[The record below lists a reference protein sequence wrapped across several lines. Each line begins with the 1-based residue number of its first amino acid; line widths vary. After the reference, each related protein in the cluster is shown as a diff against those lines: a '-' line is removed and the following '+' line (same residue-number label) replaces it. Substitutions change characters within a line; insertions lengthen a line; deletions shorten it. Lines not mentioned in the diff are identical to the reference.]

1 MTEHAIT
8 YPFRKHCLA
17 TAIGLLLANPS
28 YALQALS
35 DDSLSNTTGEG
46 VALVLDDFK
55 MVFQQPNDLSTGS
68 SYARGL
74 ENPSQ
79 YDTGFIRIIPTGE
92 NYVQLAESAYHT
104 VYNNTYNQSV
114 LKGKAEHKYNETYR
128 STYEQTYTN
137 QYSTLYEEYT
147 KNIET
152 DVGAKKETFT
162 FDVREGFFNNTT
174 LQAYYANRLKYYR
187 DGTNGGFWGSDA
199 DANVVKDG
207 TTTYTTRPVSEDPTG
222 ILEYEKKAKE
232 YAIANAYEMLDL
244 LYGSK
249 AAENNTDLLNS
260 TFYKG
265 LGNFTRSDQVSTQV
279 NALIQTEINKETAA
293 AEIRAKYNAGQLA
306 EDAAESAVAEIYAQ
320 IIQSAEQAAAIAASG
335 SPVQTLRTKA
345 DVFIYGLALSK
356 SDNSLSS
363 RYSNQGFN
371 WGSADNPWLFRA
383 GTEKVKQFKN
393 VEKDVGYLA
402 LEAPLATIAAT
413 ESDNNIKLGFW
424 TDIFSRQ
431 LNSSAE
437 VDPSTGAP
445 KSGLDKEH
453 RLRTQFV
460 ANGLSLNGSQT
471 RIFQTLYSDNPNHHQ
486 TLGMASVL
494 RLNTNDNPANLSFT
508 DSNLDSK
515 GIRISTAAKSDT
527 LDGTA
532 VTPAIDGSLAPV
544 FHDTEGL
551 YLYSPNINLVLGNMY
566 QPFVVGSEGNNIVLE
581 VTRIPNVPEIY
592 NKIYQNYEDG
602 KGGYLGSTA
611 FTGST
616 CNVVSCG
623 TPLKAN
629 VNDSAAM
636 YQGRNAT
643 HSSIAIGTVERLPN
657 NMLRAKD
664 HTDAT
669 GVVFKGVDGTAKNLG
684 SVAIDGVL
692 IQHLKFK
699 TTGL

>member
-8 YPFRKHCLA
+8 FPFRKHCLA
-17 TAIGLLLANPS
+17 TAIGFFLANPS

-68 SYARGL
+68 SYTRGL

-92 NYVQLAESAYHT
+92 NYQYIQNKQFE
-104 VYNNTYNQSV
+104 
-114 LKGKAEHKYNETYR
+114 EKYKIA
-128 STYEQTYTN
+128 YTN
-137 QYSTLYEEYT
+137 QYDNSHKAVYKTSETAEYNRVYQGEFDKAFAAKKVENEKTYREYEYSDQAGTLYKQRYDYWYNEVY
-147 KNIET
+147 N
-152 DVGAKKETFT
+152 VGANWFLLPNEKRKRSR
-162 FDVREGFFNNTT
+162 DAALNDLNN
-174 LQAYYANRLKYYR
+174 
-187 DGTNGGFWGSDA
+187 
-199 DANVVKDG
+199 V
-207 TTTYTTRPVSEDPTG
+207 
-222 ILEYEKKAKE
+222 
-232 YAIANAYEMLDL
+232 
-244 LYGSK
+244 
-249 AAENNTDLLNS
+249 
-260 TFYKG
+260 
-265 LGNFTRSDQVSTQV
+265 DQWKNELTSRV
-279 NALIQTEINKETAA
+279 NAKLTIDATPIAVKN
-293 AEIRAKYNAGQLA
+293 AKALA
-306 EDAAESAVAEIYAQ
+306 EVYALKQ
-320 IIQSAEQAAAIAASG
+320 VELHANQVIRDTVNQQANI
-335 SPVQTLRTKA
+335 THNRTKA

-393 VEKDVGYLA
+393 IEKDVGYLA
-402 LEAPLATIAAT
+402 LEAPLATTTPT

-445 KSGLDKEH
+445 KSGLDKEY
-453 RLRTQFV
+453 RLRTQFI

-471 RIFQTLYSDNPNHHQ
+471 RLFQTLDSDNPNHHQ

-551 YLYSPNINLVLGNMY
+551 YLYSPNVNLVLGNMY

-629 VNDSAAM
+629 VNDSTAM

-664 HTDAT
+664 HDNAT

>member
-8 YPFRKHCLA
+8 FPFRKRCLA
-17 TAIGLLLANPS
+17 TAIGLFLANPS

-68 SYARGL
+68 SYTRGL

-92 NYVQLAESAYHT
+92 NYHNISEHTYKKVYSQVYDAEYLAG
-104 VYNNTYNQSV
+104 V
-114 LKGKAEHKYNETYR
+114 
-128 STYEQTYTN
+128 STT
-137 QYSTLYEEYT
+137 STLYQSTYT
-147 KNIET
+147 T
-152 DVGAKKETFT
+152 T
-162 FDVREGFFNNTT
+162 FNNYKTQNYSST
-174 LQAYYANRLKYYR
+174 KSAVSSEISVGVRQSLVAEYFESDRMKEYYQQRYNDYY
-187 DGTNGGFWGSDA
+187 DGNVWPLSVA
-199 DANVVKDG
+199 DDG
-207 TTTYTTRPVSEDPTG
+207 TTKETSTTLWLKDASQ
-222 ILEYEKKAKE
+222 KAALK
-232 YAIANAYEMLDL
+232 NTYEMIEI
-244 LYGSK
+244 LYGNRSSQTVPSTQWTQGVTRVNHIDPKVAQTVETVTQERLNLEGDKVAK
-249 AAENNTDLLNS
+249 AAATNAIKELELLAVDNA
-260 TFYKG
+260 
-265 LGNFTRSDQVSTQV
+265 TQ
-279 NALIQTEINKETAA
+279 AAKTAA
-293 AEIRAKYNAGQLA
+293 AQT
-306 EDAAESAVAEIYAQ
+306 SV
-320 IIQSAEQAAAIAASG
+320 G
-335 SPVQTLRTKA
+335 SLRTKA

-393 VEKDVGYLA
+393 IEKDVGYLA
-402 LEAPLATIAAT
+402 LEAPLATTTPT

-453 RLRTQFV
+453 RLRTQFI

-471 RIFQTLYSDNPNHHQ
+471 RLFQTLDSDNPNHHQ

-544 FHDTEGL
+544 FHDIEGL

-623 TPLKAN
+623 SPLKAN

-643 HSSIAIGTVERLPN
+643 HSSIAMGTVERLPN

-664 HTDAT
+664 HDNAT

>member
-8 YPFRKHCLA
+8 FPFPKHCLA
-17 TAIGLLLANPS
+17 IAVGMFLANPS
-28 YALQALS
+28 YALQVLS

-68 SYARGL
+68 SYTRGL

-92 NYVQLAESAYHT
+92 NYQYIQNKQFE
-104 VYNNTYNQSV
+104 
-114 LKGKAEHKYNETYR
+114 EKYKIA
-128 STYEQTYTN
+128 YTN
-137 QYSTLYEEYT
+137 QYDNSHKAVYKTSETAEYNRVYQGEFDKAFAAKKVENEKTYREYEYSDQAGTLYKQRY
-147 KNIET
+147 
-152 DVGAKKETFT
+152 DYWYSFH
-162 FDVREGFFNNTT
+162 
-174 LQAYYANRLKYYR
+174 
-187 DGTNGGFWGSDA
+187 
-199 DANVVKDG
+199 
-207 TTTYTTRPVSEDPTG
+207 
-222 ILEYEKKAKE
+222 
-232 YAIANAYEMLDL
+232 
-244 LYGSK
+244 SK
-249 AAENNTDLLNS
+249 AGGDYVVVWNRHQIARDKAINDLDNV
-260 TFYKG
+260 
-265 LGNFTRSDQVSTQV
+265 DQWKNELTSRV
-279 NALIQTEINKETAA
+279 NAKLTIDATPIAVKN
-293 AEIRAKYNAGQLA
+293 AKALA
-306 EDAAESAVAEIYAQ
+306 EVYALKQ
-320 IIQSAEQAAAIAASG
+320 VELHANQVIRDTVNQQANI
-335 SPVQTLRTKA
+335 THNRTKA

-402 LEAPLATIAAT
+402 LEAPLATVAAT
-413 ESDNNIKLGFW
+413 EIDNNIKLGFW
-424 TDIFSRQ
+424 SDIFSRQ

-471 RIFQTLYSDNPNHHQ
+471 RLFQTLDSDNPNHHQ

-544 FHDTEGL
+544 FHDIEGL

-602 KGGYLGSTA
+602 KGGYLGAAT

-629 VNDSAAM
+629 INDSTAM

-664 HTDAT
+664 HDNAT
-669 GVVFKGVDGTAKNLG
+669 GVVFKGVDGSAKNLG

>member
-1 MTEHAIT
+1 M
-8 YPFRKHCLA
+8 
-17 TAIGLLLANPS
+17 
-28 YALQALS
+28 
-35 DDSLSNTTGEG
+35 SNTTGEG

-92 NYVQLAESAYHT
+92 NYQNISEHT
-104 VYNNTYNQSV
+104 YKKVYNQVYD
-114 LKGKAEHKYNETYR
+114 AEYLAGV
-128 STYEQTYTN
+128 STT
-137 QYSTLYEEYT
+137 STLYQSTYT
-147 KNIET
+147 T
-152 DVGAKKETFT
+152 T
-162 FDVREGFFNNTT
+162 FNNYKTQNYSST
-174 LQAYYANRLKYYR
+174 KTAVSSEISVGVRQSLVAEYFESDRMKQYYQQRYNEYYNEGR
-187 DGTNGGFWGSDA
+187 INAT
-199 DANVVKDG
+199 KDG
-207 TTTYTTRPVSEDPTG
+207 TTIPSAANPT
-222 ILEYEKKAKE
+222 LWNKDASTK
-232 YAIANAYEMLDL
+232 YALQNTYEMIEI
-244 LYGSK
+244 LYGNRSADTVPSTQWTQGVTRVNHIDPKVAQTVEIVTQERLNLEGDKVAK
-249 AAENNTDLLNS
+249 AAATNAIKELELLAVNNA
-260 TFYKG
+260 
-265 LGNFTRSDQVSTQV
+265 TQ
-279 NALIQTEINKETAA
+279 AAKTAA
-293 AEIRAKYNAGQLA
+293 AQT
-306 EDAAESAVAEIYAQ
+306 SV
-320 IIQSAEQAAAIAASG
+320 G
-335 SPVQTLRTKA
+335 SLRTKA

-393 VEKDVGYLA
+393 IEKDVGYLA
-402 LEAPLATIAAT
+402 LEAPLATTTPT

-437 VDPSTGAP
+437 IDPSTGAP

-453 RLRTQFV
+453 RLRTQFI

-471 RIFQTLYSDNPNHHQ
+471 RLFQTLDSDNPNHHQ

-629 VNDSAAM
+629 ANDSAAM

-664 HTDAT
+664 HDNST

>member
-8 YPFRKHCLA
+8 FPFPKHCLA
-17 TAIGLLLANPS
+17 IAVGMFLANPS
-28 YALQALS
+28 YALQVLS

-68 SYARGL
+68 SYTRGL
-74 ENPSQ
+74 DNPSQ
-79 YDTGFIRIIPTGE
+79 YDTGFIRVIPTGE
-92 NYVQLAESAYHT
+92 NYAQLGQRVYDKVYSTAYNDALLGGKVTSYNGVYESTFESKYAAYSAANLT
-104 VYNNTYNQSV
+104 RITNETETAY
-114 LKGKAEHKYNETYR
+114 KAEYR
-128 STYEQTYTN
+128 GRQVQTY
-137 QYSTLYEEYT
+137 
-147 KNIET
+147 
-152 DVGAKKETFT
+152 
-162 FDVREGFFNNTT
+162 FDSPTM
-174 LQAYYANRLKYYR
+174 QAYYEQRYNEYYNE
-187 DGTNGGFWGSDA
+187 GKISAT
-199 DANVVKDG
+199 KDG
-207 TTTYTTRPVSEDPTG
+207 TTIPGAGNPTWLNKDASTKYALQNTYEMIEFLYGVNYGDAIPTNTTFYQKYVAGKINRSNVIDPVVATQLQNKTNQTLNQLATEYAKTEAQLASEAA
-222 ILEYEKKAKE
+222 LAKVVENAEKAAKE
-232 YAIANAYEMLDL
+232 IASQASV
-244 LYGSK
+244 GS
-249 AAENNTDLLNS
+249 
-260 TFYKG
+260 
-265 LGNFTRSDQVSTQV
+265 
-279 NALIQTEINKETAA
+279 
-293 AEIRAKYNAGQLA
+293 
-306 EDAAESAVAEIYAQ
+306 
-320 IIQSAEQAAAIAASG
+320 
-335 SPVQTLRTKA
+335 LRTKA

-393 VEKDVGYLA
+393 IEKDVGYLA
-402 LEAPLATIAAT
+402 LEAPLATTTPT

-445 KSGLDKEH
+445 KSGLDKEY
-453 RLRTQFV
+453 RLRTQFI

-471 RIFQTLYSDNPNHHQ
+471 RLFQTLDSDNPNHHQ

-527 LDGTA
+527 LDGKA

-544 FHDTEGL
+544 FHDIEGL

-629 VNDSAAM
+629 VNDSTAM

-664 HTDAT
+664 HDNAT

>member
-8 YPFRKHCLA
+8 FPFPKHCLA
-17 TAIGLLLANPS
+17 IAVGMFLANPS

-68 SYARGL
+68 SYTRGL

-92 NYVQLAESAYHT
+92 NYAQLAESAYHM

-114 LKGKAEHKYNETYR
+114 LEGKAAHKYNETYR
-128 STYEQTYTN
+128 STYQQTYTS
-137 QYSTLYEEYT
+137 QYSALYQEYT
-147 KNIET
+147 KNIEA
-152 DVGAKKETFT
+152 DVNAKKETFT
-162 FDVREGFFNNTT
+162 FEVREVFFNNGT
-174 LQAYYANRLKYYR
+174 LKNYYTQRLADYM
-187 DGTNGGFWGSDA
+187 DGTWGKIGASLA
-199 DANVVKDG
+199 KDG
-207 TTTYTTRPVSEDPTG
+207 TTAYDMNAYFVN
-222 ILEYEKKAKE
+222 EKKAKE
-232 YAIANAYEMLDL
+232 YAITNTYEMLDL

-279 NALIQTEINKETAA
+279 NALIQTEINKETASA
-293 AEIRAKYNAGQLA
+293 DIRAKYNAGQLA
-306 EDAAESAVAEIYAQ
+306 EDTAKSAVAEIYAQ

-335 SPVQTLRTKA
+335 SPVQSLRTKA

-393 VEKDVGYLA
+393 IEKDVGYLA
-402 LEAPLATIAAT
+402 LEAPLATTAAT

-431 LNSSAE
+431 LDSSAE

-471 RIFQTLYSDNPNHHQ
+471 RIFQTLDSDNPNHHQ
-486 TLGMASVL
+486 TLGMASLL
-494 RLNTNDNPANLSFT
+494 RLNTNDNPSNLSFT

-515 GIRISTAAKSDT
+515 GIRINTAAKSET

-592 NKIYQNYEDG
+592 NKIYKNYEDG

-616 CNVVSCG
+616 CNVVNCG

-629 VNDSAAM
+629 VNDSTAM

-664 HTDAT
+664 HDNAT
-669 GVVFKGVDGTAKNLG
+669 GVVFKGVEGTAKNLG

>member
-8 YPFRKHCLA
+8 FPFRKRCLA
-17 TAIGLLLANPS
+17 TAIGLFLANPS

-68 SYARGL
+68 SYTRGL

-92 NYVQLAESAYHT
+92 NYAQLAENAYHT
-104 VYNNTYNQSV
+104 VYNNTYNQRV
-114 LKGKAEHKYNETYR
+114 LEGKAAHKYNETYR
-128 STYEQTYTN
+128 STYEQTYTS
-137 QYSTLYEEYT
+137 QYSALYQEYT
-147 KNIET
+147 KNIEA
-152 DVGAKKETFT
+152 DVNAKKETFT
-162 FDVREGFFNNTT
+162 FDVREGFFKNET
-174 LQAYYANRLKYYR
+174 LKYYYNQRLADYR
-187 DGTNGGFWGSDA
+187 DGTWGIGKSLK
-199 DANVVKDG
+199 KDG
-207 TTTYTTRPVSEDPTG
+207 TTAYTTRPVSEDPTG
-222 ILEYEKKAKE
+222 VLEYEKKAKE
-232 YAIANAYEMLDL
+232 YAITNTYEMLDL
-244 LYGSK
+244 LYGSRS
-249 AAENNTDLLNS
+249 AEANNDLLNS
-260 TFYKG
+260 DFYKG
-265 LGNFTRSDQVSTQV
+265 LSNFTRADQVGSQV
-279 NALIQTEINKETAA
+279 ATLIQAEITKETASA
-293 AEIRAKYNAGQLA
+293 DIRAKYNASQLA
-306 EDAAESAVAEIYAQ
+306 EDTAKSAVAEIYAQ

-335 SPVQTLRTKA
+335 SPVQSLRTKA

-393 VEKDVGYLA
+393 VEKEVGYLA

-471 RIFQTLYSDNPNHHQ
+471 RLFQTLDSDNPNHHQ
-486 TLGMASVL
+486 TLGMASLV
-494 RLNTNDNPANLSFT
+494 RLNTNDNPANLSI
-508 DSNLDSK
+508 DDANLDSK
-515 GIRISTAAKSDT
+515 GIRISTAEKPDT

-532 VTPAIDGSLAPV
+532 VTPAIDRSLAPI

>member
-68 SYARGL
+68 SYTRGL

-92 NYVQLAESAYHT
+92 NYQNISEHT
-104 VYNNTYNQSV
+104 YKKVYNQVYD
-114 LKGKAEHKYNETYR
+114 AEYLAGV
-128 STYEQTYTN
+128 STT
-137 QYSTLYEEYT
+137 STLYQSTYT
-147 KNIET
+147 T
-152 DVGAKKETFT
+152 T
-162 FDVREGFFNNTT
+162 FNNYKTQNYSST
-174 LQAYYANRLKYYR
+174 KTAVSSEISVGVRQSLVAEYFESDRMKQYYQQRYNEYYNEGR
-187 DGTNGGFWGSDA
+187 INAT
-199 DANVVKDG
+199 KDG
-207 TTTYTTRPVSEDPTG
+207 TTIPSAANPT
-222 ILEYEKKAKE
+222 LRNKDASTK
-232 YAIANAYEMLDL
+232 YALQNTYEMIEI
-244 LYGSK
+244 LYGNRNTDTVPSTQWTQGVTRFNHIDPKVAQTVETVTQERLNLEGDKVAK
-249 AAENNTDLLNS
+249 AAATNAIKELELLAVDNA
-260 TFYKG
+260 
-265 LGNFTRSDQVSTQV
+265 TQ
-279 NALIQTEINKETAA
+279 AAKTAA
-293 AEIRAKYNAGQLA
+293 AQT
-306 EDAAESAVAEIYAQ
+306 SV
-320 IIQSAEQAAAIAASG
+320 G
-335 SPVQTLRTKA
+335 SLRTKA

-402 LEAPLATIAAT
+402 LEAPLATTTAT

-471 RIFQTLYSDNPNHHQ
+471 RVFQTLDSDNPNHHQ
-486 TLGMASVL
+486 TLGMASLL

-629 VNDSAAM
+629 ANDSAAM

-664 HTDAT
+664 HDNAT
-669 GVVFKGVDGTAKNLG
+669 GVVFKGVDGSTKNLG

>member
-8 YPFRKHCLA
+8 FPFPKHCLA
-17 TAIGLLLANPS
+17 IAVGMFLANPS

-68 SYARGL
+68 SYTRGL
-74 ENPSQ
+74 DNPSQ

-92 NYVQLAESAYHT
+92 DYAQLAESAYHT

-114 LKGKAEHKYNETYR
+114 LEGKAEHKYNETYR
-128 STYEQTYTN
+128 STYEQTYTS
-137 QYSTLYEEYT
+137 QYSTLYQEYT

-152 DVGAKKETFT
+152 DAQAKTETFT
-162 FDVREGFFNNTT
+162 FDVREGFFNNAT
-174 LQAYYANRLKYYR
+174 LQAYYDQRFRDYS
-187 DGTNGGFWGSDA
+187 DGTWGWKDGWLLTDGEGLA
-199 DANVVKDG
+199 KDG
-207 TTTYTTRPVSEDPTG
+207 TTAYSLSNIGTDQ
-222 ILEYEKKAKE
+222 KKAKE
-232 YAIANAYEMLDL
+232 YAIANTYEMLEF

-265 LGNFTRSDQVSTQV
+265 LGNFTRSDQVSAQV

-335 SPVQTLRTKA
+335 SPVQSLRTKA

-402 LEAPLATIAAT
+402 LEAPLATTTAT

-471 RIFQTLYSDNPNHHQ
+471 RIFQTLDSDNPNHHQ

>member
-68 SYARGL
+68 SYTRGL

-92 NYVQLAESAYHT
+92 NYQNISEHT
-104 VYNNTYNQSV
+104 YKKVYNQVYD
-114 LKGKAEHKYNETYR
+114 AEYLAGV
-128 STYEQTYTN
+128 STT
-137 QYSTLYEEYT
+137 STLYQSTYT
-147 KNIET
+147 T
-152 DVGAKKETFT
+152 T
-162 FDVREGFFNNTT
+162 FNNYKTQNYSST
-174 LQAYYANRLKYYR
+174 KSAVSSEISVGVRQSLVAEYFESDRMKQYYQQRYNEYYNEGR
-187 DGTNGGFWGSDA
+187 INAT
-199 DANVVKDG
+199 KDG
-207 TTTYTTRPVSEDPTG
+207 TTIPSAANPT
-222 ILEYEKKAKE
+222 LWNKDASTK
-232 YAIANAYEMLDL
+232 YALQNTYEMIEI
-244 LYGSK
+244 LYGNRSIDTVPSTQWTQGVTRFNHIDPKVAQTVETVTQERLNLEGDKVAK
-249 AAENNTDLLNS
+249 AAATNAIKELELLAVDNA
-260 TFYKG
+260 
-265 LGNFTRSDQVSTQV
+265 TQ
-279 NALIQTEINKETAA
+279 AAKTAA
-293 AEIRAKYNAGQLA
+293 AQT
-306 EDAAESAVAEIYAQ
+306 SV
-320 IIQSAEQAAAIAASG
+320 G
-335 SPVQTLRTKA
+335 SLRTKA

-402 LEAPLATIAAT
+402 LEAPLATTTPT

-437 VDPSTGAP
+437 IDPSTGAP

-471 RIFQTLYSDNPNHHQ
+471 RVFQTLDSDNPNHHQ

>member
-1 MTEHAIT
+1 M
-8 YPFRKHCLA
+8 
-17 TAIGLLLANPS
+17 
-28 YALQALS
+28 
-35 DDSLSNTTGEG
+35 SNTTGEG

-92 NYVQLAESAYHT
+92 NYQNISEHT
-104 VYNNTYNQSV
+104 YKKVYNQVYD
-114 LKGKAEHKYNETYR
+114 AEYLAGV
-128 STYEQTYTN
+128 STT
-137 QYSTLYEEYT
+137 STLYQSTYT
-147 KNIET
+147 T
-152 DVGAKKETFT
+152 T
-162 FDVREGFFNNTT
+162 FNNYKTQNYSST
-174 LQAYYANRLKYYR
+174 KTAVSSEISVGVRQSLVAEYFESDRMKQYYQQRYNEYYNEGR
-187 DGTNGGFWGSDA
+187 INAT
-199 DANVVKDG
+199 KDG
-207 TTTYTTRPVSEDPTG
+207 TTIPSAANPT
-222 ILEYEKKAKE
+222 LWNKDASTK
-232 YAIANAYEMLDL
+232 YALQNTYEMIEI
-244 LYGSK
+244 LYGNRSADTVPSTQWTQGVTRVNHIDPKVAQTVEIVTQERLNLEGDKVAK
-249 AAENNTDLLNS
+249 AAATNAIKELELLAVNNA
-260 TFYKG
+260 
-265 LGNFTRSDQVSTQV
+265 TQ
-279 NALIQTEINKETAA
+279 AAKTAA
-293 AEIRAKYNAGQLA
+293 AQT
-306 EDAAESAVAEIYAQ
+306 SV
-320 IIQSAEQAAAIAASG
+320 G
-335 SPVQTLRTKA
+335 SLRTKA

-393 VEKDVGYLA
+393 IEKDVGYLA
-402 LEAPLATIAAT
+402 LEAPLATTTPT

-437 VDPSTGAP
+437 IDPSTGAP

-453 RLRTQFV
+453 RLRTQFI

-471 RIFQTLYSDNPNHHQ
+471 RLFQTLDSDNPNHHQ

-544 FHDTEGL
+544 FHDIEGL

-629 VNDSAAM
+629 ANDSAAM

-664 HTDAT
+664 HDNAT

>member
-8 YPFRKHCLA
+8 FPFPKHCLA
-17 TAIGLLLANPS
+17 IAVGMYLANPS
-28 YALQALS
+28 YALQVLS

-68 SYARGL
+68 SYTRGL
-74 ENPSQ
+74 DNPSQ

-92 NYVQLAESAYHT
+92 NYAQLAESAYHT

-114 LKGKAEHKYNETYR
+114 LEGKAEHKYNETYR
-128 STYEQTYTN
+128 STYQQTYTS
-137 QYSTLYEEYT
+137 QYSALYQEYT
-147 KNIET
+147 KKIEA
-152 DVGAKKETFT
+152 DVDAKKETFT
-162 FDVREGFFNNTT
+162 FEVREGFFNNET
-174 LQAYYANRLKYYR
+174 LKNYYNQRLADYSNGTWGWK
-187 DGTNGGFWGSDA
+187 DGWLLDGEGLA
-199 DANVVKDG
+199 KDG
-207 TTTYTTRPVSEDPTG
+207 TTAYSLSNIGTDQ
-222 ILEYEKKAKE
+222 KKAKE
-232 YAIANAYEMLDL
+232 YAIANTYEMLDL

-279 NALIQTEINKETAA
+279 NALIQTEINKETASA
-293 AEIRAKYNAGQLA
+293 DIRAKYNAGQLA
-306 EDAAESAVAEIYAQ
+306 EDTAKSAVAEIYAQ
-320 IIQSAEQAAAIAASG
+320 IIQSAKKDAAIAASG
-335 SPVQTLRTKA
+335 SPVKSLRTKA

-371 WGSADNPWLFRA
+371 WGSAENPWLFRA

-402 LEAPLATIAAT
+402 LEAPLATTAAT

-431 LNSSAE
+431 LDSSAK

-471 RIFQTLYSDNPNHHQ
+471 RIFQTLDSDNPNHHQ
-486 TLGMASVL
+486 TLGMASLL

-515 GIRISTAAKSDT
+515 GIRINTAAKSDT
-527 LDGTA
+527 LDGKA

-544 FHDTEGL
+544 FHDIEGL

-592 NKIYQNYEDG
+592 NKIYQNYQDG

-611 FTGST
+611 FTGAT

-664 HTDAT
+664 HDNAT
-669 GVVFKGVDGTAKNLG
+669 GVVFKGVDGSAKNLG

>member
-1 MTEHAIT
+1 M
-8 YPFRKHCLA
+8 
-17 TAIGLLLANPS
+17 
-28 YALQALS
+28 
-35 DDSLSNTTGEG
+35 SNTTGEG

-68 SYARGL
+68 SYTRGL

-92 NYVQLAESAYHT
+92 NYQNISEHT
-104 VYNNTYNQSV
+104 YKKVYNQVYD
-114 LKGKAEHKYNETYR
+114 AEYLAGV
-128 STYEQTYTN
+128 STT
-137 QYSTLYEEYT
+137 STLYQSTYT
-147 KNIET
+147 T
-152 DVGAKKETFT
+152 T
-162 FDVREGFFNNTT
+162 FNNYKTQNYSST
-174 LQAYYANRLKYYR
+174 KSAVSSEISVGVRQSLVAEYFESDRMKQYYQQRYNEYYNEGR
-187 DGTNGGFWGSDA
+187 INAT
-199 DANVVKDG
+199 KDG
-207 TTTYTTRPVSEDPTG
+207 TTIPSAANPT
-222 ILEYEKKAKE
+222 LWNKDASTK
-232 YAIANAYEMLDL
+232 YALQNTYEMIEI
-244 LYGSK
+244 LYGNRSADTVPSTQWTQGVTRFNHIDPKVAQTVETVTQERLNLEGDKVAK
-249 AAENNTDLLNS
+249 AAATNAIKELELLAVNNA
-260 TFYKG
+260 
-265 LGNFTRSDQVSTQV
+265 TQ
-279 NALIQTEINKETAA
+279 AAKTAA
-293 AEIRAKYNAGQLA
+293 AQT
-306 EDAAESAVAEIYAQ
+306 SV
-320 IIQSAEQAAAIAASG
+320 G
-335 SPVQTLRTKA
+335 SLRTKA

-393 VEKDVGYLA
+393 IEKDVGYLA
-402 LEAPLATIAAT
+402 LEAPLATTTPT

-437 VDPSTGAP
+437 IDPSTGAP

-453 RLRTQFV
+453 RLRTQFI

-471 RIFQTLYSDNPNHHQ
+471 RLFQTLDSDNPNHHQ

-544 FHDTEGL
+544 FHDIEGL

-623 TPLKAN
+623 SPLKAN

>member
-92 NYVQLAESAYHT
+92 NYQNISEHT
-104 VYNNTYNQSV
+104 YKKVYNQVYD
-114 LKGKAEHKYNETYR
+114 AEYLAGV
-128 STYEQTYTN
+128 STT
-137 QYSTLYEEYT
+137 STLYQSTYT
-147 KNIET
+147 T
-152 DVGAKKETFT
+152 T
-162 FDVREGFFNNTT
+162 FNNYKTQNYSST
-174 LQAYYANRLKYYR
+174 KTAVSSEISVGVRQSLVAEYFESDRMKQYYQQRYNEYYNEGR
-187 DGTNGGFWGSDA
+187 INAT
-199 DANVVKDG
+199 KDG
-207 TTTYTTRPVSEDPTG
+207 TTIPSAANPT
-222 ILEYEKKAKE
+222 LWNKDASTK
-232 YAIANAYEMLDL
+232 YALQNTYEMIEI
-244 LYGSK
+244 LYGNRSADTVPSTQWTQGVTRVNHIDPKVAQTVEIVTQERLNLEGDKVAK
-249 AAENNTDLLNS
+249 AAATNAIKELELLAVNNA
-260 TFYKG
+260 
-265 LGNFTRSDQVSTQV
+265 TQ
-279 NALIQTEINKETAA
+279 AAKTAA
-293 AEIRAKYNAGQLA
+293 AQT
-306 EDAAESAVAEIYAQ
+306 SV
-320 IIQSAEQAAAIAASG
+320 G
-335 SPVQTLRTKA
+335 SLRTKA

-393 VEKDVGYLA
+393 IEKDVGYLA
-402 LEAPLATIAAT
+402 LEAPLATTTPT

-437 VDPSTGAP
+437 IDPSTGAP

-453 RLRTQFV
+453 RLRTQFI

-471 RIFQTLYSDNPNHHQ
+471 RLFQTLDSDNPNHHQ

-544 FHDTEGL
+544 FHDIEGL

-629 VNDSAAM
+629 ANDSAAI

-664 HTDAT
+664 HDNAT

>member
-1 MTEHAIT
+1 
-8 YPFRKHCLA
+8 
-17 TAIGLLLANPS
+17 
-28 YALQALS
+28 
-35 DDSLSNTTGEG
+35 
-46 VALVLDDFK
+46 

-92 NYVQLAESAYHT
+92 NYQNISEHT
-104 VYNNTYNQSV
+104 YKKVYNQVYD
-114 LKGKAEHKYNETYR
+114 AEYLAGV
-128 STYEQTYTN
+128 STT
-137 QYSTLYEEYT
+137 STLYQSTYT
-147 KNIET
+147 T
-152 DVGAKKETFT
+152 T
-162 FDVREGFFNNTT
+162 FNNYKTQNYSST
-174 LQAYYANRLKYYR
+174 KTAVSSEISVGVRQSLVAEYFESDRMKQYYQQRYNEYYNEGR
-187 DGTNGGFWGSDA
+187 INAT
-199 DANVVKDG
+199 KDG
-207 TTTYTTRPVSEDPTG
+207 TTIPSAANPT
-222 ILEYEKKAKE
+222 LWNKDASTK
-232 YAIANAYEMLDL
+232 YALQNTYEMIEI
-244 LYGSK
+244 LYGNRSADTVPSTQWTQGVTRVNHIDPKVAQTVEIVTQERLNLEGDKVAK
-249 AAENNTDLLNS
+249 AAATNAIKELELLAVNNA
-260 TFYKG
+260 
-265 LGNFTRSDQVSTQV
+265 TQ
-279 NALIQTEINKETAA
+279 AAKTAA
-293 AEIRAKYNAGQLA
+293 AQT
-306 EDAAESAVAEIYAQ
+306 SV
-320 IIQSAEQAAAIAASG
+320 G
-335 SPVQTLRTKA
+335 SLRTKA

-393 VEKDVGYLA
+393 IEKDVGYLA
-402 LEAPLATIAAT
+402 LEAPLATTTPT

-437 VDPSTGAP
+437 IDPSTGAP

-453 RLRTQFV
+453 RLRTQFI

-471 RIFQTLYSDNPNHHQ
+471 RLFQTLDSDNPNHHQ

-629 VNDSAAM
+629 ANDSAAI

-664 HTDAT
+664 HDNAT

>member
-8 YPFRKHCLA
+8 FPFRKRCLA
-17 TAIGLLLANPS
+17 TAIGLFLTNPS

-68 SYARGL
+68 SYTRGL

-92 NYVQLAESAYHT
+92 NYQNISEHT
-104 VYNNTYNQSV
+104 YKKVYNQVYD
-114 LKGKAEHKYNETYR
+114 AEYLAGV
-128 STYEQTYTN
+128 STT
-137 QYSTLYEEYT
+137 STLYQSTYT
-147 KNIET
+147 T
-152 DVGAKKETFT
+152 T
-162 FDVREGFFNNTT
+162 FNNYKTQNYSST
-174 LQAYYANRLKYYR
+174 KTAVSSEISVGVRQSLVAEYFESDRMKEYYQQRYNDYY
-187 DGTNGGFWGSDA
+187 NG
-199 DANVVKDG
+199 NVRPLGVVDDG
-207 TTTYTTRPVSEDPTG
+207 TTKERLSTLGLKGASEKAALKNTYEMIEILYGNRSADTVPSTQWTQGVTRVNHIDPKVAQTVETVTQER
-222 ILEYEKKAKE
+222 LNYEGDK
-232 YAIANAYEMLDL
+232 IANTAASNAIKELEL
-244 LYGSK
+244 LAVNNATQAAK
-249 AAENNTDLLNS
+249 AA
-260 TFYKG
+260 
-265 LGNFTRSDQVSTQV
+265 
-279 NALIQTEINKETAA
+279 AAQTSVGA
-293 AEIRAKYNAGQLA
+293 
-306 EDAAESAVAEIYAQ
+306 
-320 IIQSAEQAAAIAASG
+320 
-335 SPVQTLRTKA
+335 LRTKA

-393 VEKDVGYLA
+393 VEKEVGYLA
-402 LEAPLATIAAT
+402 LEAPLATTTPT

-471 RIFQTLYSDNPNHHQ
+471 RLFQTLDSDNPNHHQ
-486 TLGMASVL
+486 TLGMASLV
-494 RLNTNDNPANLSFT
+494 RLNTNDNPANLSI
-508 DSNLDSK
+508 DDANLDSK

-532 VTPAIDGSLAPV
+532 VTPAIDRSLAPV

-602 KGGYLGSTA
+602 KGGYLGATA
-611 FTGST
+611 FTGAT

-623 TPLKAN
+623 TSLKASAT
-629 VNDSAAM
+629 DSIAM

-643 HSSIAIGTVERLPN
+643 HSSIAIGTVDRLPN

-664 HTDAT
+664 HDKAT
-669 GVVFKGVDGTAKNLG
+669 GVVFKGIDGTTKNLG

>member
-8 YPFRKHCLA
+8 FPFPKHCLA
-17 TAIGLLLANPS
+17 IAVGMFLANPS

-92 NYVQLAESAYHT
+92 NYQNISEHT
-104 VYNNTYNQSV
+104 YKKVYNQVYD
-114 LKGKAEHKYNETYR
+114 AEYLAGV
-128 STYEQTYTN
+128 STT
-137 QYSTLYEEYT
+137 STLYQSTYT
-147 KNIET
+147 T
-152 DVGAKKETFT
+152 T
-162 FDVREGFFNNTT
+162 FNNYKTQNYSST
-174 LQAYYANRLKYYR
+174 KTAVSSEISVGVRQSLVAEYFESDRMKQYYQQRYNEYYNEGR
-187 DGTNGGFWGSDA
+187 INAT
-199 DANVVKDG
+199 KDG
-207 TTTYTTRPVSEDPTG
+207 TTIPSAANPT
-222 ILEYEKKAKE
+222 LWNKDASTK
-232 YAIANAYEMLDL
+232 YALQNTYEMIEI
-244 LYGSK
+244 LYGNRSADTVPSTQWTQGVTRVNHIDPKVAQTVETVTQERLNLEGDKVAK
-249 AAENNTDLLNS
+249 AAATNAIKELELLAVNNA
-260 TFYKG
+260 
-265 LGNFTRSDQVSTQV
+265 TQ
-279 NALIQTEINKETAA
+279 AAKTAA
-293 AEIRAKYNAGQLA
+293 AQT
-306 EDAAESAVAEIYAQ
+306 SV
-320 IIQSAEQAAAIAASG
+320 G
-335 SPVQTLRTKA
+335 SLRTKA

-393 VEKDVGYLA
+393 IEKDVGYLA
-402 LEAPLATIAAT
+402 LEAPLATTTPT

-437 VDPSTGAP
+437 IDPSTGAP

-453 RLRTQFV
+453 RLRTQFI

-471 RIFQTLYSDNPNHHQ
+471 RLFQTLDSDNPNHHQ

-544 FHDTEGL
+544 FHDIEGL

-629 VNDSAAM
+629 ANDSAAM

-664 HTDAT
+664 HDNAT

>member
-8 YPFRKHCLA
+8 FPFRKRCLA
-17 TAIGLLLANPS
+17 TAIGLLLTNPS

-68 SYARGL
+68 SYTRGL

-92 NYVQLAESAYHT
+92 NYAQLAESAYHT

-114 LKGKAEHKYNETYR
+114 LEGKAAHKYNETYR
-128 STYEQTYTN
+128 STYEQTYTS
-137 QYSTLYEEYT
+137 QYSTLYQEYT
-147 KNIET
+147 KNIEK
-152 DVGAKKETFT
+152 DVEAKTETFT
-162 FDVREGFFNNTT
+162 FDVREGFFNNET
-174 LQAYYANRLKYYR
+174 LKNYYNQRLADYR
-187 DGTNGGFWGSDA
+187 DGTSGRRKSLK
-199 DANVVKDG
+199 KDG
-207 TTTYTTRPVSEDPTG
+207 TTAYTTRPVSEDPTG
-222 ILEYEKKAKE
+222 VLKYEKKAKE
-232 YAIANAYEMLDL
+232 YAITNTYEMLDL
-244 LYGSK
+244 LYGSRS
-249 AAENNTDLLNS
+249 AEDNNDLLNS
-260 TFYKG
+260 DFYKG
-265 LGNFTRSDQVSTQV
+265 LGNFTREDQVGSQV
-279 NALIQTEINKETAA
+279 DTLIQAEITKETASA
-293 AEIRAKYNAGQLA
+293 DIRAKYNASQLA
-306 EDAAESAVAEIYAQ
+306 EDTAKSAVAEVYAQ
-320 IIQSAEQAAAIAASG
+320 IIQSAEQAAEIAALG
-335 SPVQTLRTKA
+335 SPVQSLRTKA

-402 LEAPLATIAAT
+402 LEAPLATTTAT

-471 RIFQTLYSDNPNHHQ
+471 RLFQTLDSDNPNHHQ
-486 TLGMASVL
+486 TLGMASLL

-532 VTPAIDGSLAPV
+532 VTPAINGSLAPV

>member
-8 YPFRKHCLA
+8 FPFPKHCLA
-17 TAIGLLLANPS
+17 IAVGMYLANPS
-28 YALQALS
+28 YALQVLS

-68 SYARGL
+68 SYTRGL
-74 ENPSQ
+74 DNPSQ

-92 NYVQLAESAYHT
+92 NYAQLAESAYHT

-114 LKGKAEHKYNETYR
+114 LEGKAEHKYNETYR
-128 STYEQTYTN
+128 STYQQTYTS
-137 QYSTLYEEYT
+137 QYSALYQEYT
-147 KNIET
+147 KNIEA
-152 DVGAKKETFT
+152 DVDAKKETFT
-162 FDVREGFFNNTT
+162 FEVREGFFNNET
-174 LQAYYANRLKYYR
+174 LKNYYNQRLADYSNGTWGWK
-187 DGTNGGFWGSDA
+187 DGWLLDGEGLA
-199 DANVVKDG
+199 KDG
-207 TTTYTTRPVSEDPTG
+207 TTAYSLSNIGTDQ
-222 ILEYEKKAKE
+222 KKAKE
-232 YAIANAYEMLDL
+232 YAIANTYEMLDL

-279 NALIQTEINKETAA
+279 NALIQTEINKETASA
-293 AEIRAKYNAGQLA
+293 DIRAKYNAGQLA
-306 EDAAESAVAEIYAQ
+306 EDTAKSAVAEIYAQ
-320 IIQSAEQAAAIAASG
+320 IIQSAKKDAAIAASG
-335 SPVQTLRTKA
+335 SPVKSLRTKA

-371 WGSADNPWLFRA
+371 WGSAENPWLFRA

-402 LEAPLATIAAT
+402 LEAPLATTAAT

-431 LNSSAE
+431 LDSSAK

-471 RIFQTLYSDNPNHHQ
+471 RIFQTLDSDNPNHHQ
-486 TLGMASVL
+486 TLGMASLL

-515 GIRISTAAKSDT
+515 GIRINTAAKSDT
-527 LDGTA
+527 LDGKA

-544 FHDTEGL
+544 FHDIEGL

-592 NKIYQNYEDG
+592 NKIYQNYQDG

-611 FTGST
+611 FTGAT

-664 HTDAT
+664 HDNAT
-669 GVVFKGVDGTAKNLG
+669 GVVFKGVDGSAKNLG

>member
-68 SYARGL
+68 SYTRGL

-92 NYVQLAESAYHT
+92 NYQNISEHT
-104 VYNNTYNQSV
+104 YKKVYNQVYD
-114 LKGKAEHKYNETYR
+114 AEYLAGV
-128 STYEQTYTN
+128 STT
-137 QYSTLYEEYT
+137 STLYQSTYT
-147 KNIET
+147 T
-152 DVGAKKETFT
+152 T
-162 FDVREGFFNNTT
+162 FNNYKTQNYSST
-174 LQAYYANRLKYYR
+174 KTAVSSEISVGVRQSLVAEYFESDRMKQYYQQRYNEYYNEGR
-187 DGTNGGFWGSDA
+187 INAT
-199 DANVVKDG
+199 KDG
-207 TTTYTTRPVSEDPTG
+207 TTIPSAANPT
-222 ILEYEKKAKE
+222 LWNKDASTK
-232 YAIANAYEMLDL
+232 YALQNTYEMIEI
-244 LYGSK
+244 LYGNRNTDTVPSTQWTQGVTRFNHIDPKVAQTVETVTQERLNLEGDKVAK
-249 AAENNTDLLNS
+249 AAATNAIKELELLAVDNA
-260 TFYKG
+260 
-265 LGNFTRSDQVSTQV
+265 TQ
-279 NALIQTEINKETAA
+279 AAKTAA
-293 AEIRAKYNAGQLA
+293 AQT
-306 EDAAESAVAEIYAQ
+306 SV
-320 IIQSAEQAAAIAASG
+320 G
-335 SPVQTLRTKA
+335 SLRTKA

-402 LEAPLATIAAT
+402 LEAPLATTTPT

-471 RIFQTLYSDNPNHHQ
+471 RVFQTLDSDNPNHHQ
-486 TLGMASVL
+486 TLGMASLL

-629 VNDSAAM
+629 ANDSAAM

-664 HTDAT
+664 HDNAT
-669 GVVFKGVDGTAKNLG
+669 GVVFKGVDGSTKNLG

>member
-8 YPFRKHCLA
+8 FPFRKRCLA
-17 TAIGLLLANPS
+17 TAIGLFLTNPS

-137 QYSTLYEEYT
+137 QYSTLYQEYT
-147 KNIET
+147 KNIEA
-152 DVGAKKETFT
+152 DVDAKKETFT
-162 FDVREGFFNNTT
+162 FDVREGFFNNET
-174 LQAYYANRLKYYR
+174 LKYYYNQRLADYR
-187 DGTNGGFWGSDA
+187 DGTSGIGKSLK
-199 DANVVKDG
+199 KDG
-207 TTTYTTRPVSEDPTG
+207 TTAYTTRPVSEDPTG
-222 ILEYEKKAKE
+222 VLKYEKKAKE
-232 YAIANAYEMLDL
+232 YAITNTYEMLDL
-244 LYGSK
+244 LYGSRS
-249 AAENNTDLLNS
+249 AEANNDLLNS
-260 TFYKG
+260 DFYKG
-265 LGNFTRSDQVSTQV
+265 LGNFTRADQVGSQV
-279 NALIQTEINKETAA
+279 DTLIQAEITKETASA
-293 AEIRAKYNAGQLA
+293 DIRAKYNASQLA
-306 EDAAESAVAEIYAQ
+306 EDTAKSAVAEIYAQ

-335 SPVQTLRTKA
+335 SPVQSLRTKA

-402 LEAPLATIAAT
+402 LEAPLATTTAT

-431 LNSSAE
+431 LKSSAE

-471 RIFQTLYSDNPNHHQ
+471 RIFQTLDSDNPNHHQ

>member
-8 YPFRKHCLA
+8 FPFPKHCLA
-17 TAIGLLLANPS
+17 IAVGMFLANPS

-68 SYARGL
+68 SYTRGL
-74 ENPSQ
+74 DNPSQ

-92 NYVQLAESAYHT
+92 NYAQLAESAYHT

-114 LKGKAEHKYNETYR
+114 LEGKAEHKYNETYR
-128 STYEQTYTN
+128 STYQQTYTS
-137 QYSTLYEEYT
+137 QYSALYQEYT

-152 DVGAKKETFT
+152 DAQAKKETFT
-162 FDVREGFFNNTT
+162 FEVREVFFNNGT
-174 LQAYYANRLKYYR
+174 LKNYYTQRLADYM
-187 DGTNGGFWGSDA
+187 DGTWGKIGASLA
-199 DANVVKDG
+199 KDG
-207 TTTYTTRPVSEDPTG
+207 TTAYDMNVYFVD
-222 ILEYEKKAKE
+222 EKKAKE
-232 YAIANAYEMLDL
+232 YAITNTYEMLDL

-279 NALIQTEINKETAA
+279 NALIQTEINKETASA
-293 AEIRAKYNAGQLA
+293 DIRAKYNAGQLA
-306 EDAAESAVAEIYAQ
+306 EDTAKSAVAEIYAK
-320 IIQSAEQAAAIAASG
+320 IIKSAEEAAAIAASG
-335 SPVQTLRTKA
+335 SPVKSLRTKA

-402 LEAPLATIAAT
+402 LEAPLATTAAT

-431 LNSSAE
+431 LDSSAE

-471 RIFQTLYSDNPNHHQ
+471 RIFQTLDSDNPNHHQ
-486 TLGMASVL
+486 TLGMASLL
-494 RLNTNDNPANLSFT
+494 RLNTNDNPSNLSFT

-515 GIRISTAAKSDT
+515 GIRINTAEKSDT

-616 CNVVSCG
+616 CNVVNCG

-629 VNDSAAM
+629 VNDSTAM

-664 HTDAT
+664 HDNAT
-669 GVVFKGVDGTAKNLG
+669 GVVFRGVDGTAKNLG

>member
-1 MTEHAIT
+1 
-8 YPFRKHCLA
+8 
-17 TAIGLLLANPS
+17 
-28 YALQALS
+28 
-35 DDSLSNTTGEG
+35 
-46 VALVLDDFK
+46 
-55 MVFQQPNDLSTGS
+55 
-68 SYARGL
+68 
-74 ENPSQ
+74 
-79 YDTGFIRIIPTGE
+79 
-92 NYVQLAESAYHT
+92 
-104 VYNNTYNQSV
+104 
-114 LKGKAEHKYNETYR
+114 
-128 STYEQTYTN
+128 
-137 QYSTLYEEYT
+137 
-147 KNIET
+147 
-152 DVGAKKETFT
+152 
-162 FDVREGFFNNTT
+162 
-174 LQAYYANRLKYYR
+174 
-187 DGTNGGFWGSDA
+187 
-199 DANVVKDG
+199 
-207 TTTYTTRPVSEDPTG
+207 
-222 ILEYEKKAKE
+222 
-232 YAIANAYEMLDL
+232 
-244 LYGSK
+244 
-249 AAENNTDLLNS
+249 
-260 TFYKG
+260 
-265 LGNFTRSDQVSTQV
+265 
-279 NALIQTEINKETAA
+279 
-293 AEIRAKYNAGQLA
+293 YNASQLA
-306 EDAAESAVAEIYAQ
+306 EDTAKSAVAEIYAQ

-335 SPVQTLRTKA
+335 SPVQSLRTKA

-363 RYSNQGFN
+363 RNSNQGFN

-471 RIFQTLYSDNPNHHQ
+471 RLFQTLDSDNPNHHQ
-486 TLGMASVL
+486 TLGMASLV
-494 RLNTNDNPANLSFT
+494 RLNTNDNPANLSI
-508 DSNLDSK
+508 DDANLDSK
-515 GIRISTAAKSDT
+515 GIRISTAAKSDP

-532 VTPAIDGSLAPV
+532 VTPAIDRSLAPV

-602 KGGYLGSTA
+602 KGGYLGATA
-611 FTGST
+611 FTGAT

-623 TPLKAN
+623 TSLKASAT
-629 VNDSAAM
+629 DSIAM

-643 HSSIAIGTVERLPN
+643 HSSIAIGTVDRLPN

-664 HTDAT
+664 HDKAT
-669 GVVFKGVDGTAKNLG
+669 GVVFKGIDGTTKNLG

>member
-8 YPFRKHCLA
+8 FPFRKRCLA
-17 TAIGLLLANPS
+17 TAIGLFLTNPS

-68 SYARGL
+68 SYTRGL
-74 ENPSQ
+74 DNPSQ

-92 NYVQLAESAYHT
+92 NYQNISEHT
-104 VYNNTYNQSV
+104 YKKVYNQVYD
-114 LKGKAEHKYNETYR
+114 AEYLAGV
-128 STYEQTYTN
+128 STT
-137 QYSTLYEEYT
+137 STLYQSTYT
-147 KNIET
+147 T
-152 DVGAKKETFT
+152 A
-162 FDVREGFFNNTT
+162 FNNYKTQNYSST
-174 LQAYYANRLKYYR
+174 KTAVSSEISVGVRQSLVAEYFESDRMKQYYQQRYTDYY
-187 DGTNGGFWGSDA
+187 NG
-199 DANVVKDG
+199 NVWPLGVVDDG
-207 TTTYTTRPVSEDPTG
+207 TTKESLSTLGLKGASE
-222 ILEYEKKAKE
+222 KAALK
-232 YAIANAYEMLDL
+232 NTYEMIEI
-244 LYGSK
+244 LYGNRSSQTVPSTQWTQGVTRVNHIDTEVAQTVETVTQERLNLEGDKVAK
-249 AAENNTDLLNS
+249 AAATNAIKELELLAANNA
-260 TFYKG
+260 
-265 LGNFTRSDQVSTQV
+265 TQ
-279 NALIQTEINKETAA
+279 AAKTAA
-293 AEIRAKYNAGQLA
+293 AQT
-306 EDAAESAVAEIYAQ
+306 SV
-320 IIQSAEQAAAIAASG
+320 G
-335 SPVQTLRTKA
+335 SLRTKA

-356 SDNSLSS
+356 SDDSLSS

-402 LEAPLATIAAT
+402 LEAPLATTTPT

-471 RIFQTLYSDNPNHHQ
+471 RLFQTLDSDNPNHHQ

-544 FHDTEGL
+544 FHDIEGL

-629 VNDSAAM
+629 ANDSAAM

-664 HTDAT
+664 HDNAT

>member
-8 YPFRKHCLA
+8 FPFRKRCLA
-17 TAIGLLLANPS
+17 TAIGLFLANPS

-68 SYARGL
+68 SYTRGL

-92 NYVQLAESAYHT
+92 NYQNISEHT
-104 VYNNTYNQSV
+104 YKKVYNQVYD
-114 LKGKAEHKYNETYR
+114 AEYLAGV
-128 STYEQTYTN
+128 STT
-137 QYSTLYEEYT
+137 STLYQSTYT
-147 KNIET
+147 T
-152 DVGAKKETFT
+152 T
-162 FDVREGFFNNTT
+162 FNNYKTQNYSST
-174 LQAYYANRLKYYR
+174 KTAVSSEISVGVRQSLVAEYFESDRMKQYYQQRYTDYY
-187 DGTNGGFWGSDA
+187 NG
-199 DANVVKDG
+199 NVWPLGVVDDG
-207 TTTYTTRPVSEDPTG
+207 TTKESLSTLGLKGASE
-222 ILEYEKKAKE
+222 KAALK
-232 YAIANAYEMLDL
+232 NTYEMIEI
-244 LYGSK
+244 LYG
-249 AAENNTDLLNS
+249 N
-260 TFYKG
+260 
-265 LGNFTRSDQVSTQV
+265 RSSQTVPSTQWTQGVTRV
-279 NALIQTEINKETAA
+279 NHIDTEVAQTVETVTQERLNLEGDKVAKASATNAIKELELLAVNNATQAAKTAA
-293 AEIRAKYNAGQLA
+293 AQT
-306 EDAAESAVAEIYAQ
+306 SV
-320 IIQSAEQAAAIAASG
+320 G
-335 SPVQTLRTKA
+335 SLRTKA

-393 VEKDVGYLA
+393 IEKEVGYLA
-402 LEAPLATIAAT
+402 LEAPLATTTPT

-471 RIFQTLYSDNPNHHQ
+471 RLFQTLDSDNPNHHQ
-486 TLGMASVL
+486 TLGMASLV
-494 RLNTNDNPANLSFT
+494 RLNTNDNPANLSI
-508 DSNLDSK
+508 DDANLDSK
-515 GIRISTAAKSDT
+515 GIRISTAAKSDA

-532 VTPAIDGSLAPV
+532 VTPAIDRSLAPV

-623 TPLKAN
+623 SPLKAN

-664 HTDAT
+664 HDNAT

>member
-1 MTEHAIT
+1 M
-8 YPFRKHCLA
+8 
-17 TAIGLLLANPS
+17 
-28 YALQALS
+28 
-35 DDSLSNTTGEG
+35 SNTTGEG

-92 NYVQLAESAYHT
+92 NYQNISEHT
-104 VYNNTYNQSV
+104 YKKVYNQVYD
-114 LKGKAEHKYNETYR
+114 AEYLAGV
-128 STYEQTYTN
+128 STT
-137 QYSTLYEEYT
+137 STLYQSTYT
-147 KNIET
+147 T
-152 DVGAKKETFT
+152 T
-162 FDVREGFFNNTT
+162 FNNYKTQNYSST
-174 LQAYYANRLKYYR
+174 KTAVSSEISVGVRQSLVAEYFESDRMKQYYQQRYNEYYNEGR
-187 DGTNGGFWGSDA
+187 INAT
-199 DANVVKDG
+199 KDG
-207 TTTYTTRPVSEDPTG
+207 TTIPSAANPT
-222 ILEYEKKAKE
+222 LWNKDASTK
-232 YAIANAYEMLDL
+232 YALQNTYEMIEI
-244 LYGSK
+244 LYGNRSADTVPSTQWTQGVTRVNHIDPKVAQTVEIVTQERLNLEGDKVAK
-249 AAENNTDLLNS
+249 AAATNAIKELELLAVNNA
-260 TFYKG
+260 
-265 LGNFTRSDQVSTQV
+265 TQ
-279 NALIQTEINKETAA
+279 AAKTAA
-293 AEIRAKYNAGQLA
+293 AQT
-306 EDAAESAVAEIYAQ
+306 SV
-320 IIQSAEQAAAIAASG
+320 G
-335 SPVQTLRTKA
+335 SLRTKA

-393 VEKDVGYLA
+393 IEKDVGYLA
-402 LEAPLATIAAT
+402 LEAPLATTTPT

-437 VDPSTGAP
+437 IDPSTGAP

-453 RLRTQFV
+453 RLRTQFI

-471 RIFQTLYSDNPNHHQ
+471 RVFQTLDSDNPNHHQ

-551 YLYSPNINLVLGNMY
+551 YLYSPNVNLVLGNMY

-629 VNDSAAM
+629 ANDSAAM

-664 HTDAT
+664 HDNAT

>member
-8 YPFRKHCLA
+8 FPFRKRCLA
-17 TAIGLLLANPS
+17 TAIGLFLANPS

-68 SYARGL
+68 SYTRGL

-92 NYVQLAESAYHT
+92 NYQNISEHT
-104 VYNNTYNQSV
+104 YKKVYNQVYD
-114 LKGKAEHKYNETYR
+114 AEYLAGV
-128 STYEQTYTN
+128 STT
-137 QYSTLYEEYT
+137 STLYQSTYT
-147 KNIET
+147 T
-152 DVGAKKETFT
+152 T
-162 FDVREGFFNNTT
+162 FNNYKTQNYSST
-174 LQAYYANRLKYYR
+174 KTAVSSEISVGVRQSLVAEYFESDRMKQYYQQRYNEYYNEGR
-187 DGTNGGFWGSDA
+187 INAT
-199 DANVVKDG
+199 KDG
-207 TTTYTTRPVSEDPTG
+207 TTIPSAANPT
-222 ILEYEKKAKE
+222 LWNKDASTK
-232 YAIANAYEMLDL
+232 YALQNTYEMIEI
-244 LYGSK
+244 LYGNRSIDTVPSTQWTQGVTRFNHIDPKVAQTVETVTQERLNLEGDKVAK
-249 AAENNTDLLNS
+249 AAATNAIKELELLAVDNA
-260 TFYKG
+260 
-265 LGNFTRSDQVSTQV
+265 TQ
-279 NALIQTEINKETAA
+279 AAKTAA
-293 AEIRAKYNAGQLA
+293 AQT
-306 EDAAESAVAEIYAQ
+306 SV
-320 IIQSAEQAAAIAASG
+320 G
-335 SPVQTLRTKA
+335 SLRTKA

-402 LEAPLATIAAT
+402 LEAPLATTTAT

-431 LNSSAE
+431 LKSSAE

-471 RIFQTLYSDNPNHHQ
+471 RIFQTLDSDNPNHHQ

-544 FHDTEGL
+544 FHDIEGL

-629 VNDSAAM
+629 ANDSAAM

-664 HTDAT
+664 HDNAT

>member
-8 YPFRKHCLA
+8 FPFRKRCLA
-17 TAIGLLLANPS
+17 TAIGLFLANPS

-68 SYARGL
+68 SYTRGL

-92 NYVQLAESAYHT
+92 NYAQLAESAYHT

-114 LKGKAEHKYNETYR
+114 LEGKAAHKYNETYR
-128 STYEQTYTN
+128 STYEQTYTS
-137 QYSTLYEEYT
+137 QYSTLYQEYT
-147 KNIET
+147 KKIEA
-152 DVGAKKETFT
+152 DVNAKKETFT
-162 FDVREGFFNNTT
+162 FDVREGFFKNET
-174 LQAYYANRLKYYR
+174 LKNYYNQRLADYSNGTWGWK
-187 DGTNGGFWGSDA
+187 DGWLLTDGEGLA
-199 DANVVKDG
+199 KDG
-207 TTTYTTRPVSEDPTG
+207 TTAYSLSNIGTDQ
-222 ILEYEKKAKE
+222 KKAKE
-232 YAIANAYEMLDL
+232 YAIANTYEMLDL
-244 LYGSK
+244 LYGSRS
-249 AAENNTDLLNS
+249 AETNNDLLNS
-260 TFYKG
+260 DFYKG
-265 LGNFTRSDQVSTQV
+265 LGNFTRADQVGSQV
-279 NALIQTEINKETAA
+279 NALIQTEINKETASA
-293 AEIRAKYNAGQLA
+293 QIRAKYNAGQLA
-306 EDAAESAVAEIYAQ
+306 EDTAKSAVAEIYAQ

-335 SPVQTLRTKA
+335 SPVKSLRTKA

-393 VEKDVGYLA
+393 IEKDVGYLA
-402 LEAPLATIAAT
+402 LEAPLATTAAT

-431 LNSSAE
+431 LDSSAE

-445 KSGLDKEH
+445 TSGLDKAH

-471 RIFQTLYSDNPNHHQ
+471 RIFQTLDSDNPNHHQ
-486 TLGMASVL
+486 TLGMASLV

>member
-8 YPFRKHCLA
+8 FPFRKRCLA
-17 TAIGLLLANPS
+17 TAIGLFLANPS

-68 SYARGL
+68 SYTRGL

-92 NYVQLAESAYHT
+92 NYAQLAESAYHT

-114 LKGKAEHKYNETYR
+114 LEGKAAHKYNETYR
-128 STYEQTYTN
+128 STYEQTYTS
-137 QYSTLYEEYT
+137 QYSTLYQEYT
-147 KNIET
+147 KNIEK
-152 DVGAKKETFT
+152 DVEAKTETFT
-162 FDVREGFFNNTT
+162 FDVREGFFNNET
-174 LQAYYANRLKYYR
+174 LKYYYNQRLADYR
-187 DGTNGGFWGSDA
+187 DGTWGIGKSLK
-199 DANVVKDG
+199 KDG
-207 TTTYTTRPVSEDPTG
+207 TTAYTTRPVSEDPTG
-222 ILEYEKKAKE
+222 VLEYEKKAKE
-232 YAIANAYEMLDL
+232 YAITNTYEMLDL
-244 LYGSK
+244 LYGSRS
-249 AAENNTDLLNS
+249 AEANNDLLNS
-260 TFYKG
+260 DFYKG
-265 LGNFTRSDQVSTQV
+265 LSNFTRADQVGSQV
-279 NALIQTEINKETAA
+279 ATLIQAEITKETASA
-293 AEIRAKYNAGQLA
+293 DIRAKYNASQLA
-306 EDAAESAVAEIYAQ
+306 EDTAKSAVAEIYAQ

-335 SPVQTLRTKA
+335 SPVQSLRTKA

-393 VEKDVGYLA
+393 VEKEVGYLA

-431 LNSSAE
+431 LNSSTE

-471 RIFQTLYSDNPNHHQ
+471 RIFQTLDSDNPNHHQ

>member
-8 YPFRKHCLA
+8 FPFPKHCLA
-17 TAIGLLLANPS
+17 IAVGMFLANPS

-68 SYARGL
+68 SYTRGL
-74 ENPSQ
+74 DNPSQ

-92 NYVQLAESAYHT
+92 DYAQLAESAYHT

-114 LKGKAEHKYNETYR
+114 LEGKAEHKYNETYR
-128 STYEQTYTN
+128 STYEQTYTS
-137 QYSTLYEEYT
+137 QYSTLYQEYT

-152 DVGAKKETFT
+152 DAQAKTETFT
-162 FDVREGFFNNTT
+162 FDVREGFFNNAT
-174 LQAYYANRLKYYR
+174 LQAYYDQRFRDYS
-187 DGTNGGFWGSDA
+187 DGTWGWKDGWLLTDGEGLA
-199 DANVVKDG
+199 KDG
-207 TTTYTTRPVSEDPTG
+207 TTAYSLSNIGTDQ
-222 ILEYEKKAKE
+222 KKAKE
-232 YAIANAYEMLDL
+232 YAIANTYEMLEF

-265 LGNFTRSDQVSTQV
+265 LGNFTRSDQVSAQV

-335 SPVQTLRTKA
+335 SPVQSLRTKA

-471 RIFQTLYSDNPNHHQ
+471 RLFQTLDSDNPNHHQ
-486 TLGMASVL
+486 TLGMASLV
-494 RLNTNDNPANLSFT
+494 RLNTNDNPANLSI
-508 DSNLDSK
+508 DDANLDSK
-515 GIRISTAAKSDT
+515 GIRISTAAKSDP

-532 VTPAIDGSLAPV
+532 VTPAIDRSLAPV

-602 KGGYLGSTA
+602 KGGFLGATA
-611 FTGST
+611 FTGAT

-623 TPLKAN
+623 TSLKASAT
-629 VNDSAAM
+629 DSTAM

-664 HTDAT
+664 HDKAT
-669 GVVFKGVDGTAKNLG
+669 GVVFKGIDGTTKNLG